1 MWNVEYKFMNERT
14 KIGLQIL
21 QSALLI
27 GISGD
32 FLLRRTPWGL
42 NAFLWVMAV
51 TVAMLA
57 ITLIHRKELWTKQTQ
72 VLYLALVFFSST
84 FLYRASESLLV
95 FNVIAIFIIWA
106 VLTLPNLKLSTN
118 FAGISHYIL
127 GFVWS
132 GLNLLLSPFL
142 LVFND
147 IRWKV
152 STDAGWTKTF
162 LPILRGVIIAA
173 PLLLI
178 FGGLFMAADAAFEG
192 MILRTFNINTGEIF
206 SHLLLTGFLT
216 WIVAGYLRASFIGS
230 LTPDNLIRKSTENA
244 TENNPK
250 FDWRNLQSSSLPN
263 ALTIG
268 TVEVSII
275 WGTLNLLFFSFVL
288 MQLPYLFGGFEL
300 VQQTEGLKLADY
312 ARRGVG
318 ELVFVSILVL
328 PLLLFGHWFL
338 NRENKTAAR
347 LFQSLAGI
355 QIGLLF
361 VIMLSAAQRM
371 WLYTGNQGYGLT
383 LDRFYPMVLMIALA
397 AIFIWFAATIFA
409 NAREKFAWGALWI
422 ALFTLGSLNI
432 LNPEDFVLK
441 TNLRLQQEGR
451 NFDAWYNTYELGEDA
466 MPIIIEQI
474 QTFDERS
481 ECLAQD
487 NLMRKLRNLN
497 QYTGLRN
504 WNYSRWKAKNI
515 LQDYANKQGWSNDYI
530 YRNCYQEFPVNT
542 PPL

>member
-1 MWNVEYKFMNERT
+1 MNERT
-14 KIGLQIL
+14 KIGIQIL

-27 GISGD
+27 GILGD

-42 NAFLWVMAV
+42 NTFLWVMAV
-51 TVAMLA
+51 TAAMLA
-57 ITLIHRKELWTKQTQ
+57 ITLFRRKELFTPHTK
-72 VLYLALVFFSST
+72 VLYIALVFFSST

-95 FNVIAIFIIWA
+95 FNVFAIFIIWA
-106 VLTLPNLKLSTN
+106 VLTLPNLQLSTN

-132 GLNLLLSPFL
+132 GLNLLLSPLL

-162 LPILRGVIIAA
+162 LPILRGILIAA
-173 PLLLI
+173 PLLLV

-206 SHLLLTGFLT
+206 SHLVLSGFLT

-244 TENNPK
+244 SENNTK
-250 FDWRNLQSSSLPN
+250 FDWRNFQSSSLPSG
-263 ALTIG
+263 LTIG

-275 WGTLNLLFFSFVL
+275 WGTLNLLFLSFVL
-288 MQLPYLFGGFEL
+288 VQLPYLFGGFEL

-338 NRENKTAAR
+338 NRENKTAAK
-347 LFQSLAGI
+347 FFKVLAGI

-361 VIMLSAAQRM
+361 VVMLSATQRM

-383 LDRFYPMVLMIALA
+383 LERFYPMVLMIALA

-409 NAREKFAWGALWI
+409 NSREKFAWGALWV

-432 LNPEDFVLK
+432 LNPEEFVLK

-451 NFDAWYNTYELGEDA
+451 NFDAGYNTYQLGEDA
-466 MPIIIEQI
+466 MPAIMEQI
-474 QTFDERS
+474 EKLDERGK
-481 ECLAQD
+481 CFAQ
-487 NLMRKLRNLN
+487 NEFTYKLRNLN

-515 LQDYANKQGWSNDYI
+515 LQDYADKHSSSKEYV
-530 YRNCYQEFPVNT
+530 YRDCHKEFPLNT
-542 PPL
+542 PSL